1 MDKFSDY
8 KKYFDVDFNKLV
20 NQTLQIKEVKKDIIK
35 YNQDEQLQEGIDSR
49 GQFIETIASQEQNS
63 GYPYS
68 IYTVK
73 LRGEAGLQVDKVDL
87 KDTGAFYN
95 SFDVEVR
102 KDEFEVLADFS
113 KGGSDI
119 RDNFSSDYDFL
130 GLTENSLENFVWV
143 SFFPYFEKNLEEY
156 FAKLKIK

>member
-8 KKYFDVDFNKLV
+8 KKIFQIDFNKLV
-20 NQTLQIKEVKKDIIK
+20 NQTLQIKEVQKDIIK
-35 YNQDEQLQEGIDSR
+35 YNQDEQLQEGIDAR
-49 GQFIETIASQEQNS
+49 GQVIETIASQEQNS

-68 IYTVK
+68 RYTVK
-73 LRGEAGLQVDKVDL
+73 LRGESGLQVDKVDL
-87 KDTGAFYN
+87 KDTGEFYN

-130 GLTENSLENFVWV
+130 GLTKNSLENFTWL
-143 SFFPYFEKNLEEY
+143 SFFPYFEKNLKEL
-156 FAKLKIK
+156 FAKVKIR